1 MATSGAAPAHVA
13 RRRTAAPL
21 LRAGQARL
29 LIRLAAILAGAIA
42 VKSFVVDP
50 LTGHFGGTFEDFS
63 AYMGAARSMAAGGSP
78 YAQFSS
84 ATPVMSGFTYP
95 PFAGV
100 LVRPL
105 ALLTNQQA
113 LSVWL
118 ALSLATTVIAAVIVA
133 RTALPA
139 SWPRLELAVIASVA
153 FGPAAYNYWHGQ
165 INGVIFLL
173 LATGYWAYVTGRGRT
188 AGIVLGLAAGIKV
201 APVVLIVLL
210 LRRRWW
216 QGAAAMAATV
226 AATVGIGVLAL
237 GTGPTHTF
245 IAGVLPALSRPM
257 GWVYNQS
264 LTAAVSR
271 VFEHSVLAVQT
282 TPPAIAAAGWALTAL
297 VLGIAGW
304 AVRPGARQR
313 PERGAEFGLGVLAML
328 LAGSLAWY
336 AHYTAL
342 LIPLAGAV
350 ALARDRDGDDRRALL
365 AATAGAVVV
374 FAVVAPLAIAA
385 LTMPGLVALS
395 ASPAWWPV
403 LQLFSL
409 PCVAALWLMVRLYQ
423 SLSGAGRGVAR
434 PLSRKGYQAS

>member
-1 MATSGAAPAHVA
+1 M
-13 RRRTAAPL
+13 

-29 LIRLAAILAGAIA
+29 LVRIAALLAAAVA

-50 LTGHFGGTFEDFS
+50 LTGHFGGTFEDFG

-78 YAQFSS
+78 YAQFTST
-84 ATPVMSGFTYP
+84 TPVLSGFTYP
-95 PFAGV
+95 PFGAV

-105 ALLTNQQA
+105 ALLNDHQA

-118 ALSLATTVIAAVIVA
+118 ALSLATTVIAAIIVA

-139 SWPRLELAVIASVA
+139 SWPRLELAVIAAVA

-173 LATGYWAYVTGRGRT
+173 LAIAYWAYVTGHGRT
-188 AGIVLGLAAGIKV
+188 AGVVLGLAAGIKV
-201 APVVLIVLL
+201 APIALLLLL

-216 QGAAAMAATV
+216 RSAAAMAATV
-226 AATVGIGVLAL
+226 AATIAVGVLAL
-237 GTGPTHTF
+237 GTGPTRTF
-245 IAGVLPALSRPM
+245 AMGVLPALSRPM
-257 GWVYNQS
+257 GWLYNQS
-264 LTAAVSR
+264 LTGALSR
-271 VFEHSVLAVQT
+271 VVDHSVLTVQSTPLAVTVASVALSALLLAVATWAVQ
-282 TPPAIAAAGWALTAL
+282 
-297 VLGIAGW
+297 
-304 AVRPGARQR
+304 PGARTQ

-342 LIPLAGAV
+342 LIPLAAAV
-350 ALARDRDGDDRRALL
+350 ALARAGDREHRQALL
-365 AATAGAVVV
+365 TATAGTVVV

-385 LTMPGLVALS
+385 LSMPSLLALS
-395 ASPAWWPV
+395 RSPSWWPL

-409 PCVAALWLMVRLYQ
+409 PCFAALWLAVTLHQ
-423 SLSGAGRGVAR
+423 SLSRAGRGVAR